1 MKRKLIYF
9 ISITCLV
16 LLLAACGNG
25 LKEGK
30 YNFAQSSGIDYLN
43 ADMVLEVPKD
53 NADTA
58 KLTYGGATLKVT
70 IKGGKMIFSDGND
83 KENINYKVEE
93 NGETIKLD
101 GGEGHNA
108 IFRKQ

>member
-9 ISITCLV
+9 ISITGLV
-16 LLLAACGNG
+16 LLVAACGNG
-25 LKEGK
+25 LKKGK

-43 ADMVLEVPKD
+43 VDMVLEVPKD
-53 NADTA
+53 NANTA
-58 KLTYGGATLKVT
+58 KLTYGGETLKLT
-70 IKGGKMIFSDGND
+70 IKGGKMIFTDGND
-83 KENINYKVEE
+83 KESINYKVEE